1 MWHIKMG
8 NNSYNTLKE
17 GRIAKSAEREKRKK
31 NDAFYATFLKK

>member
-17 GRIAKSAEREKRKK
+17 GRIAKSAEREKRKI
-31 NDAFYATFLKK
+31 DAFYATFLKK